1 MRHMNEKLD
10 RQVCIVLGRALLW
23 RIFDESG
30 DVVPEAIRVR
40 VMAAYADL
48 GDDHHVEEGV
58 NPIMKVAIGVDG
70 VDAELVVDTLFED
83 DNEADGADRNGRRVR
98 RRIER
103 QEIQF
108 LRSQIMHLRRQQDEA
123 LIQLARRD
131 DKHEQLLQRINRNII
146 RIANTPL
153 RHHVNAPVAEDVNVA
168 PNLNVDEG
176 NQEQRLVATLT
187 KTPRTLH
194 ALWQEYEIGGPG
206 RKPVKD
212 WTAQERGRH
221 KHSVYKRKFFW
232 NKVSEMVRAGIEANC

>member
-1 MRHMNEKLD
+1 MHEKLD

-70 VDAELVVDTLFED
+70 VDAELAVDTLFED

-131 DKHEQLLQRINRNII
+131 DKHEQLLQRINRNKIS
-146 RIANTPL
+146 
-153 RHHVNAPVAEDVNVA
+153 
-168 PNLNVDEG
+168 
-176 NQEQRLVATLT
+176 
-187 KTPRTLH
+187 
-194 ALWQEYEIGGPG
+194 YC
-206 RKPVKD
+206 
-212 WTAQERGRH
+212 
-221 KHSVYKRKFFW
+221 KHSFQAKCECSCGRRYKC
-232 NKVSEMVRAGIEANC
+232 SS

>member
-1 MRHMNEKLD
+1 M
-10 RQVCIVLGRALLW
+10 LGRALLW

-70 VDAELVVDTLFED
+70 VDAELAVDTLFED

-131 DKHEQLLQRINRNII
+131 DRHEQLMQRINRNII
-146 RIANTPL
+146 RIANTPF
-153 RHHVNAPVAEDVNVA
+153 RRHVNAC
-168 PNLNVDEG
+168 
-176 NQEQRLVATLT
+176 
-187 KTPRTLH
+187 
-194 ALWQEYEIGGPG
+194 G
-206 RKPVKD
+206 RRCKC
-212 WTAQERGRH
+212 
-221 KHSVYKRKFFW
+221 S
-232 NKVSEMVRAGIEANC
+232 S